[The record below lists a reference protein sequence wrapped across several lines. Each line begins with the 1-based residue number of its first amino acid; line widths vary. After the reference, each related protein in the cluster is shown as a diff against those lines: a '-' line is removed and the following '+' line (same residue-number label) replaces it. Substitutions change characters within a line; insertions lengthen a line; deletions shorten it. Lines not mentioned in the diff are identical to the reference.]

1 MQAKAVC
8 TGRRLF
14 LLGPL
19 QVRINCTYVLVRQQI
34 NRDNRLHIVESAKF
48 LTSSLVP
55 SALVMCISLEY
66 RIVFA
71 LLKLTILYKVIANSK
86 QCIRLVYVWDTDSD
100 IVVTAQRQ
108 K

>member
-48 LTSSLVP
+48 LTSLVP
-55 SALVMCISLEY
+55 SALVMCISLEH

-86 QCIRLVYVWDTDSD
+86 QCIRLVYVWDTDSY